1 MMLPSPPFAPS
12 LSKGCF
18 SRPRK
23 KAQGL
28 AYGRLRPDKLSPNG
42 WGVLALFPL
51 ALSACTV
58 GPDYKHP
65 STPSS
70 SAAGFAETARSNR
83 VAATPLPDH
92 WWQLYN
98 DPVVDRL
105 VTDALAH
112 NTDIRTAAANLARAR
127 AVLSEQRGARLPS
140 TDLSAQATHSR
151 TPAVQSPT
159 GKAFETDFYSLGFDA
174 SYEIDLFGGVT
185 RAIEAARGDT
195 DAAAA
200 QLDAARVSVAAETTR
215 AYAQACSNAAQ
226 RAVAMETVTLQQR
239 TLDLTRTLFDAG
251 RGTRRD
257 VERADVLL
265 ANTQAQI
272 PTFEAERRAALY
284 ALAALTGNSP
294 EAIDA
299 DADKCTT
306 PPRVTVT
313 VPVGDGAALLARRP
327 DVRAAER
334 TLAADT
340 ARVGVATADL
350 YPSIQLL
357 GSIGVGARKPGDVFK
372 PAGLSWSLGPLISWN
387 FPNMTVTRARVRQA
401 EAGAD
406 ASLARFDGTV
416 LTALKEVEQALAR
429 YAGALDRN
437 AALARAAQSSTE
449 AARLSKLRFD
459 YGADSFLLLIEA
471 ERDRA
476 DARAALAQSDAA
488 VADAQI
494 SLFKALGG
502 GWQDAPAPVRREPGT
517 N

>member
-1 MMLPSPPFAPS
+1 M
-12 LSKGCF
+12 
-18 SRPRK
+18 
-23 KAQGL
+23 
-28 AYGRLRPDKLSPNG
+28 
-42 WGVLALFPL
+42 GVVTAAL

-58 GPDYKHP
+58 GPNFKRP
-65 STPSS
+65 ATPSV
-70 SAAGFAETARSNR
+70 AAGGFAETARTSS

-92 WWQLYN
+92 WWQLYS
-98 DPVVDRL
+98 DPVLDRL
-105 VTDALAH
+105 VSDALAH

-140 TDLSAQATHSR
+140 TQLSAQATRSR
-151 TPAVQSPT
+151 TPAFQSPT
-159 GKAFETDFYSLGFDA
+159 GKAFETDFYTAGFDA
-174 SYEIDLFGGVT
+174 SYEIDLFGGIT

-195 DAAAA
+195 EAAAA
-200 QLDAARVSVAAETTR
+200 QLDAARVSVAAETAR

-226 RAVAMETVTLQQR
+226 RAVALETVTLQQQ
-239 TLDLTRTLFDAG
+239 TLNLTKTLFEAG
-251 RGTRRD
+251 RGTQRD
-257 VERADVLL
+257 VQRADVLL
-265 ANTQAQI
+265 ANTQASI
-272 PTFEAERRAALY
+272 PGFEAERRASLY
-284 ALAALTGNSP
+284 ALATLTGHAP

-299 DADKCTT
+299 DADKCMA
-306 PPRVTVT
+306 PPRVTVP
-313 VPVGDGAALLARRP
+313 VPVGNGAALLARRP

-357 GSIGVGARKPGDVFK
+357 GSIGIGARKPGDLFK
-372 PAGLSWSLGPLISWN
+372 PAGLSWSIGPLITWN
-387 FPNMTVTRARVRQA
+387 FPNMTAARARVRQA

-429 YAGALDRN
+429 YAGALDQN
-437 AALARAAQSSTE
+437 AALARAAQASSD
-449 AARLSKLRFD
+449 AARLSRLRFD

-502 GWQDAPAPVRREPGT
+502 GWQDAPAPVRRDPAT
-517 N
+517 P